1 MPSNRRVDVHH
12 HFYPPQYLEAMRKT
26 AGHDRGGVN
35 FPGVAT
41 WTPAKTLEE
50 MDKHGV
56 QTAIL
61 SLSPP
66 GARMLDKE
74 GNRNLARTCNEF
86 AIQVGRDHPG
96 RFGLF
101 APVPMPD
108 VEGTLKEIEYALDTL
123 KADGIQLM
131 TSYGN
136 KWIGDPEYNE
146 VFDELNRRKA
156 LVYVHPLASPCST
169 DLMEWVP
176 DALIEYPHDTSRAVL
191 SMLFSG
197 TLARCPDIRF
207 IFSHSGGTIPF
218 LSGRILHSGSNRL
231 LLDRVPKGR
240 RSRAAQAALRRRAR
254 LLQAGAG
261 GALRLYP
268 GIAGAARQRLSVL
281 LGRALDQRARGARPV
296 ERDARCALQRQYRA
310 ADPAAERLITSAAK
324 RPRAHSRD
332 RRSSRRR
339 SPILRKPSCLSRSTL
354 FCSAITSGTPFG
366 SR

>member
-123 KADGIQLM
+123 KADGIQFM

-146 VFDELNRRKA
+146 VFEELNRRKA

-231 LLDRVPKGR
+231 LLDRVPKGVDHELR
-240 RSRAAQAALRRRAR
+240 KLHYDVALACFKPALAALFAYIPES
-254 LLQAGAG
+254 Q
-261 GALRLYP
+261 
-268 GIAGAARQRLSVL
+268 VL
-281 LGRALDQRARGARPV
+281 LGSDYPFSSVALSIKGL
-296 ERDARCALQRQYRA
+296 EEHGLSKETLDALYSGNI
-310 ADPAAERLITSAAK
+310 ERLI
-324 RPRAHSRD
+324 PR
-332 RRSSRRR
+332 
-339 SPILRKPSCLSRSTL
+339 LR
-354 FCSAITSGTPFG
+354 G
-366 SR
+366 

>member
-123 KADGIQLM
+123 KADGIQFM

-146 VFDELNRRKA
+146 VFEELNRRKA

-231 LLDRVPKGR
+231 LLDRVPKGVDHELR
-240 RSRAAQAALRRRAR
+240 KLHYDVALACFKPALAALFAYIPES
-254 LLQAGAG
+254 Q
-261 GALRLYP
+261 
-268 GIAGAARQRLSVL
+268 VL
-281 LGRALDQRARGARPV
+281 LGSDYPFSSVALSIKGL
-296 ERDARCALQRQYRA
+296 EEHGLSKETLDALYSGNI
-310 ADPAAERLITSAAK
+310 ERLI
-324 RPRAHSRD
+324 PR
-332 RRSSRRR
+332 
-339 SPILRKPSCLSRSTL
+339 LK
-354 FCSAITSGTPFG
+354 G
-366 SR
+366 

>member
-146 VFDELNRRKA
+146 VFEELNRRKA

-231 LLDRVPKGR
+231 LLDRVPKGVDHELR
-240 RSRAAQAALRRRAR
+240 KLHYDVALACFKPALAALFAYIPES
-254 LLQAGAG
+254 Q
-261 GALRLYP
+261 
-268 GIAGAARQRLSVL
+268 VL
-281 LGRALDQRARGARPV
+281 LGSDYPFSSVALSIKGLEEHGLSKDTL
-296 ERDARCALQRQYRA
+296 DALYSGNI
-310 ADPAAERLITSAAK
+310 ERLI
-324 RPRAHSRD
+324 PR
-332 RRSSRRR
+332 
-339 SPILRKPSCLSRSTL
+339 LR
-354 FCSAITSGTPFG
+354 G
-366 SR
+366 

>member
-123 KADGIQLM
+123 KADGIQFM

-231 LLDRVPKGR
+231 LLDRVPKGVDHELR
-240 RSRAAQAALRRRAR
+240 KLHYDVALACFKPALAALFAYIPES
-254 LLQAGAG
+254 Q
-261 GALRLYP
+261 
-268 GIAGAARQRLSVL
+268 VL
-281 LGRALDQRARGARPV
+281 LGSDYPFSSVALSIKGL
-296 ERDARCALQRQYRA
+296 EEHGLSKETLDALYSGNI
-310 ADPAAERLITSAAK
+310 ERLI
-324 RPRAHSRD
+324 PR
-332 RRSSRRR
+332 
-339 SPILRKPSCLSRSTL
+339 LK
-354 FCSAITSGTPFG
+354 G
-366 SR
+366 

>member
-1 MPSNRRVDVHH
+1 MPSNRRIDVHH
-12 HFYPPQYLEAMRKT
+12 HFYPPQCLDAMRQT
-26 AGHDRGGVN
+26 PGHDRGGVN

-41 WTPAKTLEE
+41 WTPAKTLDE

-66 GARMLDKE
+66 GPRMLDRE
-74 GNRNLARTCNEF
+74 GNRKLARTCNEF

-101 APVPMPD
+101 APMPMPD
-108 VEGTLKEIEYALDTL
+108 VEGTLREIEYALDTL

-136 KWIGDPEYNE
+136 KWLGDPEYDE
-146 VFDELNRRKA
+146 VFEELNRRKA

-191 SMLFSG
+191 SLLFSG
-197 TLARCPDIRF
+197 TLNRCPDIRF

-218 LSGRILHSGSNRL
+218 LSGRILHSGSNRVF
-231 LLDRVPKGR
+231 LDRVPKGIDYELR
-240 RSRAAQAALRRRAR
+240 KLHYDVALACFKPALAALFAYIPES
-254 LLQAGAG
+254 Q
-261 GALRLYP
+261 
-268 GIAGAARQRLSVL
+268 VL
-281 LGRALDQRARGARPV
+281 LGSDFPFSSVALSIKGLEEHGLSKDTL
-296 ERDARCALQRQYRA
+296 DALYSGNI
-310 ADPAAERLITSAAK
+310 ERLI
-324 RPRAHSRD
+324 PR
-332 RRSSRRR
+332 
-339 SPILRKPSCLSRSTL
+339 LK
-354 FCSAITSGTPFG
+354 G
-366 SR
+366 

>member
-74 GNRNLARTCNEF
+74 GNRKLARTCNEF

-231 LLDRVPKGR
+231 LLDRVPKGVDHELR
-240 RSRAAQAALRRRAR
+240 KLNYDVALACFKPALAALFAYIPES
-254 LLQAGAG
+254 Q
-261 GALRLYP
+261 
-268 GIAGAARQRLSVL
+268 VL
-281 LGRALDQRARGARPV
+281 LGSDYPFSSVALSIKGL
-296 ERDARCALQRQYRA
+296 EEHGLSKETLDALYSGNI
-310 ADPAAERLITSAAK
+310 ERLI
-324 RPRAHSRD
+324 PR
-332 RRSSRRR
+332 
-339 SPILRKPSCLSRSTL
+339 LK
-354 FCSAITSGTPFG
+354 G
-366 SR
+366 

>member
-123 KADGIQLM
+123 KADGIQFM

-146 VFDELNRRKA
+146 VFEELNRRKA

-231 LLDRVPKGR
+231 LLDRVPKGVDHELR
-240 RSRAAQAALRRRAR
+240 KLNYDVALACFKPALAALFAYIPES
-254 LLQAGAG
+254 Q
-261 GALRLYP
+261 
-268 GIAGAARQRLSVL
+268 VL
-281 LGRALDQRARGARPV
+281 LGSDYPFSSVALSIKGL
-296 ERDARCALQRQYRA
+296 EEHGLSKETLDALYSGNI
-310 ADPAAERLITSAAK
+310 ERLI
-324 RPRAHSRD
+324 PR
-332 RRSSRRR
+332 
-339 SPILRKPSCLSRSTL
+339 LK
-354 FCSAITSGTPFG
+354 G
-366 SR
+366 

>member
-1 MPSNRRVDVHH
+1 MPSNRRIDVHH

-146 VFDELNRRKA
+146 VFEELNRRKA

-231 LLDRVPKGR
+231 LLDRVPKGVDHELR
-240 RSRAAQAALRRRAR
+240 KLHYDVALACFKPALAALFAYIPES
-254 LLQAGAG
+254 Q
-261 GALRLYP
+261 
-268 GIAGAARQRLSVL
+268 VL
-281 LGRALDQRARGARPV
+281 LGSDYPFSSVALSIKGLEEHGLSKDTL
-296 ERDARCALQRQYRA
+296 DALYSGNI
-310 ADPAAERLITSAAK
+310 ERLI
-324 RPRAHSRD
+324 PR
-332 RRSSRRR
+332 
-339 SPILRKPSCLSRSTL
+339 LK
-354 FCSAITSGTPFG
+354 G
-366 SR
+366 